1 MKRMVSPL
9 NKLTSGKGVHAVFVL
24 SATTA
29 ITIPEQTFKTLH
41 SFNGTDGAAR
51 RGAGPDHQWR
61 LVRDGALLLSPQR
74 GAVFK
79 ITPTGYN

>member
-41 SFNGTDGAAR
+41 SFNGTDGA
-51 RGAGPDHQWR
+51 GPVAG
-61 LVRDGALLLSPQR
+61 LVQTTNGDLYGTAL
-74 GAVFK
+74 F
-79 ITPTGYN
+79 Y